1 MQAKVTEA
9 EFIKIWERLRSV
21 TLVAKELGLNVRSV
35 QTRRRTI
42 EGRHGISLENR
53 PVELHQAELRGLV
66 LQLGIEDGT
75 ILIGSDAHIWP
86 GELDTIKRGFL
97 WACKALKPTHII
109 ANGDWF
115 DGASISRHPSIGW
128 ETKPSVVQELEA
140 VKDFTHKVEKAAKG
154 AKKYWTLGNHDMR
167 LESRLA
173 HQAPEFVTMHGTRL
187 RDHFPGWEFCWRVDI
202 NESIVVR
209 HREAGGEH
217 ADWNNTV
224 KSGRTIVTGHDHRL
238 GVVPFTD
245 YNGTRYGVRCG
256 YMCDT
261 PLSGQFANYLEA
273 KAPNWHPGFVVLT
286 IKDGELLMPEL
297 VSRLSEDRIQFRG
310 QVVTV

>member
-1 MQAKVTEA
+1 MKASCTEA
-9 EFIKIWERLRSV
+9 EFIELWN
-21 TLVAKELGLNVRSV
+21 TLGGPAAVAKKLKLSPRAVLG
-35 QTRRRTI
+35 RRRAI
-42 EGRHGISLENR
+42 ENR
-53 PVELHQAELRGLV
+53 LGIELKTRNTELHQAELRGLV
-66 LQLGIEDGT
+66 IQLGIENGT
-75 ILIGSDAHIWP
+75 IIVGSDAHIWP

-128 ETKPSVVQELEA
+128 ETKPNVVQELEA
-140 VKDFTHKVEKAAKG
+140 VKDFVHKVEKASKG
-154 AKKYWTLGNHDMR
+154 AKRYWAIGNHDMR
-167 LESRLA
+167 LETRLA
-173 HQAPEFVTMHGTRL
+173 HQAPEFVNAHGTRL
-187 RDHFPGWEFCWRVDI
+187 KDHFPGWEFCWRVDI

-209 HREAGGEH
+209 HRELGGEH

-256 YMCDT
+256 FMCDT
-261 PLSGQFANYLEA
+261 PLVGQFANYLEA

-286 IKDGELLMPEL
+286 IKDGRLLMPEL
-297 VSRLSEDRIQFRG
+297 VSRLDEDLIQFRG
-310 QVVTV
+310 QAIAV

>member
-1 MQAKVTEA
+1 MKPACTEDAFVALWQKLQSPEAVAQALG
-9 EFIKIWERLRSV
+9 ISGRSV
-21 TLVAKELGLNVRSV
+21 L
-35 QTRRRTI
+35 QRRRAI
-42 EGRHGISLENR
+42 EARRGISLPTAGR
-53 PVELHQAELRGLV
+53 ELHQAELRGLV
-66 LQLGIEDGT
+66 IQLGIENGT

-97 WACKALKPTHII
+97 WACKNLKPTHII

-115 DGASISRHPSIGW
+115 DGAAISRHPSIGW

-140 VKDFTHKVEKAAKG
+140 VQSFVQKVEKAAKG

-173 HQAPEFVTMHGTRL
+173 AQAPEFVTMHGTRL
-187 RDHFPGWEFCWRVDI
+187 KDHFPGWEFCWRVDV
-202 NESIVVR
+202 NASIVVR

-217 ADWNNTV
+217 ADWNNVV

-256 YMCDT
+256 FMCDT
-261 PLSGQFANYLEA
+261 PLVGQFANYLEA

-286 IKDGELLMPEL
+286 IKDGQLLMPEL
-297 VSRLSEDRIQFRG
+297 VSRFDEDLIQFRG
-310 QVVTV
+310 QVIAV